1 MHLDRMR
8 KGGSNMN
15 LTSGCEFTHIT
26 AQKEGEKH
34 E

>member
-1 MHLDRMR
+1 MHLDRS
-8 KGGSNMN
+8 GGSIIN

>member
-1 MHLDRMR
+1 MHLDRIR
-8 KGGSNMN
+8 GGSNIY